1 MVILRDFASLLK
13 LGIDT
18 INRDLQYLRQQ
29 SKDNIKKYV
38 DEKFP
43 NEYEKCLI
51 ELNAILR
58 ESWLMAQKTESERQK
73 LQSLNLA
80 KECYDMRLDL

>member
-1 MVILRDFASLLK
+1 MVIPRDFASLLK
-13 LGIDT
+13 LGIGI
-18 INRDLQYLRQQ
+18 INRDLRYLRQQ

-38 DEKFP
+38 DEKSP

-80 KECYDMRLDL
+80 KECYDMRLVL

>member
-1 MVILRDFASLLK
+1 MVIPRDFASLLK
-13 LGIDT
+13 LGIGI
-18 INRDLQYLRQQ
+18 INRDLRYLRQQ

-38 DEKFP
+38 DEKSP

>member
-1 MVILRDFASLLK
+1 MVIPRDFACLLK
-13 LGIDT
+13 LGIGI
-18 INRDLQYLRQQ
+18 INRDLRYLRQQ

-38 DEKFP
+38 DEKSP